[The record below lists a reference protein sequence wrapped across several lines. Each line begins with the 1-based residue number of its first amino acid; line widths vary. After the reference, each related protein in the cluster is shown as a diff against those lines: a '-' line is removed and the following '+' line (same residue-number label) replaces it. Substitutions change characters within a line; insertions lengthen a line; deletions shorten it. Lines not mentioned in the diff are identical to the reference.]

1 MTIEKHD
8 LHSELPEFKDEIRR
22 LKMENNHFARLFTE
36 YHRLDHEIKRIEQG
50 IENTTDEYLEELKL
64 KRLQHKDELYV
75 MLKKEQT
82 PA

>member
-75 MLKKEQT
+75 MLKKEQA